1 MSYSQPNDGTSN
13 TKQPGAYLL
22 YMRNSQ
28 RWTKTSHAIKLVAC
42 GFFVLGD
49 YAIQSALAQ
58 QSGGFPP
65 TPVEQPVTFRGESKF
80 CNIVNKAKENNWR
93 ALPIGE
99 LMGKIA
105 DMLEGTPYV
114 ASTLELSPDV
124 ELCSANLDELDC
136 VTFFE
141 TTLGLARMI
150 KKGGET
156 QKDLLAEI
164 QLTRYRGGSVGDYA
178 SRLHYTSDWLA
189 DNESKQTVE
198 VLSKLPGAE
207 KFPQKVNFMS
217 SLPASYKQLAA
228 HPELVEKI
236 KQRENEINARTLM
249 YVPLDK
255 VADAEAL
262 LQTGDIVGICTNV
275 PGLDI
280 SHTGLVIRDK
290 DGVPHFM
297 DASSQ
302 KKNMKVTLE
311 PGPISKYMTESN
323 ERSQKIIGL
332 VFARPLEPKAQ

>member
-1 MSYSQPNDGTSN
+1 MPNRPKRTNSSN
-13 TKQPGAYLL
+13 
-22 YMRNSQ
+22 
-28 RWTKTSHAIKLVAC
+28 AIKILAC
-42 GFFVLGD
+42 GLIALGSLSFR
-49 YAIQSALAQ
+49 SASFAQ
-58 QSGGFPP
+58 QSGGVPP
-65 TPVEQPVTFRGESKF
+65 TPVEQPVTFRGDGKF
-80 CNIVNKAKENNWR
+80 CDIVNKAKENNWR

-156 QKDLLAEI
+156 HKDLLAEI

-189 DNESKQTVE
+189 DNENKQTVK

-207 KFPQKVNFMS
+207 KFPKKVNFMS
-217 SLPASYKQLAA
+217 SHPASYKQLAA

-236 KQRENEINARTLM
+236 KQRENEINARTLI

-255 VADAEAL
+255 VADAEPL

-311 PGPISKYMTESN
+311 PGPISQYMTQSN
-323 ERSQKIIGL
+323 ERSQKIIGV
-332 VFARPLEPKAQ
+332 VFARPLEPKAHPSTDIAN